1 MSGEEAI
8 PRIPNLDVPALRFVL
23 SLPHVTNDV
32 REATK
37 ANLVEAI
44 KKHDM
49 APYCRLI
56 ATDLKLPIDEAYIAQ
71 MEIRNAEELKRLEE
85 RLQDAEQNLG
95 ETEVTDTLRLKAQYL
110 AQIGEKEKAL
120 TAFRVAI
127 DKTGPLGSRIDMVF
141 SIIRIGFFFQDADVI
156 SRNIEKVKSL
166 IEEGG
171 DWDRRNRLKVYE
183 GINCLSNR
191 DFKGAVN
198 LLLDSLATFTSTELM
213 DYKDF
218 VRYTVLAAALTL
230 KRPDIKKKVI
240 NSPEILEV
248 IHEMQYA
255 EDFVTSLYNSDYKKF
270 FSSLAVVEQSLKTD
284 WILYPHFR
292 FYVREMRIIAY
303 TQLLESYR
311 SLTIESMANSF
322 GVTEEYIDLDLA
334 RFIAAGRLN
343 AVIDKVGGIVET
355 NRPDAKN
362 HQYQT
367 AIKSGDALLNR
378 LQKLTRVITA

>member
-1 MSGEEAI
+1 MSEETI
-8 PRIPNLDVPALRFVL
+8 PRIPNLGVPALRFVL
-23 SLPHVTNDV
+23 SLPHITDDA
-32 REATK
+32 RESSK
-37 ANLVEAI
+37 GKLLEAI
-44 KKHDM
+44 KKDDM
-49 APYCRLI
+49 APYYRLV
-56 ATDLKLPIDEAYIAQ
+56 AADLKFAPGSVDIDA
-71 MEIRNAEELKRLEE
+71 MEQRNTEELRKLEE

-95 ETEVTDTLRLKAQYL
+95 ETEVTETLRLKAQYL

-120 TAFRVAI
+120 SAYRVAI

-141 SIIRIGFFFQDADVI
+141 ATIRIGFFFQDNDIIA
-156 SRNIEKVKSL
+156 RNIEKVKSL

-183 GINCLSNR
+183 GIHCLANR

-218 VRYTVLAAALTL
+218 VRYTVLASALTL

-248 IHEMQYA
+248 IHEIQYA

-270 FSSLAVVEQSLKTD
+270 FASLALVEKSLKTD
-284 WILYPHFR
+284 WILYPHHR
-292 FYVREMRIIAY
+292 YYVREMRIIAY

-322 GVTEEYIDLDLA
+322 GVSEEYVDQDLA